1 MGISTEQT
9 LQTIVRVVGP
19 YVGETMAR
27 SAAAAHCQKL
37 GIAGDVGGEQL
48 DALIGR
54 IGSGL
59 NIFLGRDK
67 SARVVAELREALKTG
82 GTS

>member
-1 MGISTEQT
+1 MSTDQA

-37 GIAGDVGGEQL
+37 GIAAEVGSEQL
-48 DALIGR
+48 EALVAR
-54 IGSGL
+54 LGSGL

-67 SARVVAELREALKTG
+67 SARVVTELRQALKTG

>member
-1 MGISTEQT
+1 MSTEQT

-37 GIAGDVGGEQL
+37 GIGGEVDGAQL
-48 DALIGR
+48 DILIGR

-67 SARVVAELREALKTG
+67 SARVVAELRAALQAG